1 MFGRKKI
8 KALEEKVDVLE
19 STIAELKVYSESL
32 EAELSRKDKKIALME
47 KMMKL
52 DQVRRVLK

>member
-1 MFGRKKI
+1 MFGKKKI
-8 KALEEKVDVLE
+8 KELEAKIDILE

-32 EAELSRKDKKIALME
+32 EAELLRKDKKIALME

-52 DQVRRVLK
+52 DQGRRGLK